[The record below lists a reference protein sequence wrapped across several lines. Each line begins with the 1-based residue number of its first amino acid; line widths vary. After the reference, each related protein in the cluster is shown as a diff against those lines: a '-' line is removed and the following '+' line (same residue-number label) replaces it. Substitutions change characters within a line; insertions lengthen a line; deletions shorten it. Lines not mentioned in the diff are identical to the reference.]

1 MKLSQDFKAGGAV
14 ILHSFIQ
21 QIFVEALLCAGCCCQ
36 HLGSKAKSML

>member
-1 MKLSQDFKAGGAV
+1 MKLSQDFKAGGSV

-21 QIFVEALLCAGCCCQ
+21 QIFVEALLCAGHCCQ